1 MINSSASK
9 NNGVVNKH
17 VFLID
22 DDEFIRAN
30 LSTTLRDADYEVHTF
45 SNPIEFLQADLTLSP
60 AVILTDM
67 VMPFMTGIELQ
78 AELNKRSSFTP
89 IVLMSGES
97 SVAQSV
103 TAMKQGA
110 VEFLV
115 KPFDKEHLI
124 EAIVRGHQ
132 IHARKIYVNNL
143 LAKLTPREREVFD
156 MLIEGHGNSALVQ
169 NLGISLPTAKQH
181 KSEVMRKLDVKSLAD
196 LISLI

>member
-67 VMPFMTGIELQ
+67 VMPYMTGIELQ
-78 AELNKRSSFTP
+78 AELNKRSSFIP
-89 IVLMSGES
+89 FVLMSGES
-97 SVAQSV
+97 SVSQSV

-110 VEFLV
+110 IEFLV
-115 KPFDKEHLI
+115 KPFEKSHLL

-132 IHARKIYVNNL
+132 IHARKIHVNNL

-156 MLIEGHGNSALVQ
+156 MLIEGHGNSALVE

-196 LISLI
+196 LIRLI